1 MSTKLTSYVW
11 DVCASNNIKG
21 VKLLVMLR
29 LADFSND
36 EGISYPSIPTIVK
49 QLGASRSAV
58 LTALSDLEKDG
69 WLKREARRN
78 KQRNDSN
85 LYHLDVEKLQKLA
98 FEIAKLAIDSHS
110 PESGLSHSDGP
121 NPDGSEI
128 GLSENAKS
136 NVTHCKIKKNGDM
149 EISHGPDF
157 DRSAI
162 GPDPYINNNK
172 LGSGNF
178 SQISD
183 ADKLSQFLEK
193 HPQAEI
199 YSANGKYWGSKD
211 DLKVAQYIYQKVLE
225 INPTYQEPNWPRWSN
240 EIRLLKK
247 RANKRTREI
256 LEVFDWAN
264 HHEFWFKNILS
275 PSSLS
280 EKWMTL
286 TTQMLSDNKTAVNK
300 SSEIDWN
307 STGWLRDEVLQ

>member
-11 DVCASNNIKG
+11 DVCATSGMKG
-21 VKLLVMLR
+21 TKLLVLLR

-36 EGISYPSIPTIVK
+36 EGVSFPSIDTIVSQTGSSK
-49 QLGASRSAV
+49 SAV
-58 LTALSDLEKDG
+58 KLALSSLKKDD
-69 WLKREARRN
+69 WLYVKARRN
-78 KQRNDSN
+78 GQRNDSN
-85 LYHLDVEKLQKLA
+85 LYCINVQKLQKLA
-98 FEIAKLAIDSHS
+98 LEIVNSHQPNS
-110 PESGLSHSDGP
+110 DPSHSDRSKTDP
-121 NPDGSEI
+121 TEI
-128 GLSENAKS
+128 DLSENQIPNIINASSGYGNSQGS
-136 NVTHCKIKKNGDM
+136 N
-149 EISHGPDF
+149 PDRTES
-157 DRSAI
+157 D
-162 GPDPYINNNK
+162 PDPYINNNINNNK

-247 RANKRTREI
+247 RVNKRTREI
-256 LEVFDWAN
+256 LEVFNWAN

-280 EKWMTL
+280 EKWMIL
-286 TTQMLSDNKTAVNK
+286 TTQMLSDSKTVVNK

-307 STGWLRDEVLQ
+307 STGWLREEVLQ

>member
-11 DVCASNNIKG
+11 DVCATSGMKG
-21 VKLLVMLR
+21 TKLLVLLR

-36 EGISYPSIPTIVK
+36 EGVSFPSIDTIVRQTGSSK
-49 QLGASRSAV
+49 SAV
-58 LTALSDLEKDG
+58 KLALSSLKKDD
-69 WLKREARRN
+69 WLYVKARRN
-78 KQRNDSN
+78 GQRNDSN
-85 LYHLDVEKLQKLA
+85 LYCINVQKLQKLA
-98 FEIAKLAIDSHS
+98 LEIVNSHQPNSDPSNSDQSKID
-110 PESGLSHSDGP
+110 
-121 NPDGSEI
+121 
-128 GLSENAKS
+128 LSENQIPSIINASSGYGNSQRS
-136 NVTHCKIKKNGDM
+136 N
-149 EISHGPDF
+149 PDRTES
-157 DRSAI
+157 D
-162 GPDPYINNNK
+162 PDPYINNNINNNK

-247 RANKRTREI
+247 RVNKRTREI
-256 LEVFDWAN
+256 LEVFNWAN

-280 EKWMTL
+280 EKWMIL
-286 TTQMLSDNKTAVNK
+286 TTQMLSDSKTAVNK

-307 STGWLRDEVLQ
+307 STGWLREEVLQ

>member
-11 DVCASNNIKG
+11 DVCATSGMKG
-21 VKLLVMLR
+21 TKLLVLLR

-36 EGISYPSIPTIVK
+36 EGGSFPSIDTIVSQTGSSK
-49 QLGASRSAV
+49 SAV
-58 LTALSDLEKDG
+58 KLALSSLKKDD
-69 WLKREARRN
+69 WLYVKARRN
-78 KQRNDSN
+78 GQRNDSN
-85 LYHLDVEKLQKLA
+85 LYCINVQKLQKLA
-98 FEIAKLAIDSHS
+98 LEIVNSHQPNS
-110 PESGLSHSDGP
+110 DPSHSD
-121 NPDGSEI
+121 
-128 GLSENAKS
+128 
-136 NVTHCKIKKNGDM
+136 
-149 EISHGPDF
+149 
-157 DRSAI
+157 RSKTDPTESD
-162 GPDPYINNNK
+162 PDPYINNNINNNK

-247 RANKRTREI
+247 RVNKRTREI
-256 LEVFDWAN
+256 LEVFNWAN

-280 EKWMTL
+280 EKWMIL
-286 TTQMLSDNKTAVNK
+286 TTQMLSDSKTAVNK

-307 STGWLRDEVLQ
+307 STGWLREEVLQ